1 MKIVKFDKVEAMT
14 FPAGR
19 TTRVLTGQN
28 LLPTENFTAGYV
40 VIQPKGRIPLHT
52 HSNEEMYIILKGA
65 GRMRVG
71 DEEKI
76 VEAVSAIYIEPNAEH
91 LLQNTGGD
99 EMIMIFVYS
108 PPGMEDHWSEE
119 IAGKWPKNGGQNEW
133 K

>member
-28 LLPTENFTAGYV
+28 LLPTKNFTAGYV

-52 HSNEEMYIILKGA
+52 HSNEEIYIFVKGT
-65 GRMRVG
+65 GKIKVG
-71 DEEKI
+71 FEEEI
-76 VEAVSAIYIEPNAEH
+76 VRAVSAIYIEPNAEH
-91 LLQNTGGD
+91 LLQNTGDD

-108 PPGMEDHWSEE
+108 PAGIVNHWSEE
-119 IAGKWPKNGGQNEW
+119 MAGKLK
-133 K
+133 

>member
-1 MKIVKFDKVEAMT
+1 MKITRLDEVKGMT

-28 LLPTENFTAGYV
+28 LLPTENFSAGYV
-40 VIQPKGRIPLHT
+40 VIKPKGRIHLHT
-52 HSNEEMYIILKGA
+52 NSNEEMYIIVKGT

-99 EMIMIFVYS
+99 EMIMIFVSS
-108 PPGMEDHWSEE
+108 PAGMADH
-119 IAGKWPKNGGQNEW
+119 
-133 K
+133 